1 MRIYNERANINKNAH
16 IKKEVQQD
24 LFIHA
29 AEVAE
34 ALGISRPYAYKLV
47 RELNK
52 ELEEKGFLTISGK
65 VSRRYF
71 EERIYGMQTSNKE
84 ELDASV

>member
-1 MRIYNERANINKNAH
+1 MSK
-16 IKKEVQQD
+16 D

-47 RELNK
+47 AGTKQRVGG
-52 ELEEKGFLTISGK
+52 KG
-65 VSRRYF
+65 VSDHFRQG
-71 EERIYGMQTSNKE
+71 EQA
-84 ELDASV
+84 LL

>member
-1 MRIYNERANINKNAH
+1 MSK
-16 IKKEVQQD
+16 D

-52 ELEEKGFLTISGK
+52 ELEEKGFLSGK

>member
-1 MRIYNERANINKNAH
+1 MSK
-16 IKKEVQQD
+16 D

-52 ELEEKGFLTISGK
+52 ELAERGFLTISGK

-71 EERIYGMQTSNKE
+71 EERIYGMQTGNKE
-84 ELDASV
+84 ELDARI

>member
-1 MRIYNERANINKNAH
+1 MSK
-16 IKKEVQQD
+16 D

-52 ELEEKGFLTISGK
+52 ELEEKGFLIHFRQG
-65 VSRRYF
+65 
-71 EERIYGMQTSNKE
+71 EQA
-84 ELDASV
+84 LL

>member
-1 MRIYNERANINKNAH
+1 MSK
-16 IKKEVQQD
+16 D

-47 RELNK
+47 RELNN

>member
-1 MRIYNERANINKNAH
+1 MSTN
-16 IKKEVQQD
+16 

-34 ALGISRPYAYKLV
+34 VLGISRPYAYKLV

-65 VSRRYF
+65 VR
-71 EERIYGMQTSNKE
+71 
-84 ELDASV
+84 DAD